1 MMEKNEIN
9 KSNKILIVLVVVLF
23 IIIIGMGVY
32 IAYDKKIIFSS
43 SMNEVLDKN
52 TTKRKNSDNE
62 DFKDIDLNSNDFINL
77 YNKLEDYTYMN
88 NRTNGYYDFLDSE
101 KTTIGFYNSDIKS
114 SDFTRV
120 DNGTPTNVITY
131 NVKADVLSKSLKNI
145 FGDDIN
151 FNYELAIGNFFNLKK
166 EVYESI
172 GMVNTCG
179 GEISS
184 YDLNSNTYYINMNN
198 GCGGSTGPF
207 AKLITRRIISAQ
219 KSNDTITVKE
229 KAIYLEANFNDN
241 NIIYKVYSD
250 KDHKNLIDTLSYSE
264 DTVYNETINVDNY
277 SETSTITHTYKL
289 NKTTNEYYFASSE
302 INFP

>member
-1 MMEKNEIN
+1 MEKNEIK
-9 KSNKILIVLVVVLF
+9 KSSKVLIILVVILF
-23 IIIIGMGVY
+23 VIILGMGVY
-32 IAYDKKIIFSS
+32 IAYDKKIIFSG
-43 SMNEVLDKN
+43 NEVLDKN
-52 TTKRKNSDNE
+52 TIKTNNSDNG
-62 DFKDIDLNSNDFINL
+62 DFKDIDLNSSDFINL
-77 YNKLEDYTYMN
+77 YNKLEYYTYMKD
-88 NRTNGYYDFLDSE
+88 RTHGYYDFLDSE

-114 SDFTRV
+114 SDFTRA
-120 DNGTPTNVITY
+120 DNGAATDVITY
-131 NVKADVLSKSLKNI
+131 NVKADVLSNSLKNI

-166 EVYESI
+166 EVYETI

-198 GCGGSTGPF
+198 GCGGSTGPS

-219 KSNDTITVKE
+219 KSNDTIIVKE
-229 KAIYLEANFNDN
+229 KSIYFEAEFNDN
-241 NIIYKVYSD
+241 NIIYKIYSD

-289 NKTTNEYYFASSE
+289 NKTTNQYYFASSE
-302 INFP
+302 IN